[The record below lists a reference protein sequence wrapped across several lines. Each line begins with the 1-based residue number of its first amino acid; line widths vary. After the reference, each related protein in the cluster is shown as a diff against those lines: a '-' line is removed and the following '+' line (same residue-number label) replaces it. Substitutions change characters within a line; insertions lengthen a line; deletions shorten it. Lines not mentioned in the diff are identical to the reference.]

1 MKKIIFIVL
10 ISLTAHTEELNLPFI
25 MVINKITG
33 LNIGKKTEVNISL
46 YAKNPSTI
54 CSLKIKNITNPYKKD
69 ISKTKFKTIYLD
81 KGRYIREELKNILKG
96 KYEFEYTWS
105 KKSKFVESYLKS
117 VRIFEYHNSK
127 HKLHKRFNLT
137 FRLRVPKSCK

>member
-1 MKKIIFIVL
+1 MKQIIFIFIFSFV
-10 ISLTAHTEELNLPFI
+10 AHCEDINLPFI

-46 YAKNPSTI
+46 YAKNPSII

-81 KGRYIREELKNILKG
+81 KGRYIREELKYILKG

-105 KKSKFVESYLKS
+105 KNSKFVDSYLKS
-117 VRIFEYHNSK
+117 VRVFEYHNSK

-137 FRLRVPKSCK
+137 YKLKVPKSCK